1 MGLRPITLMKFNLA
15 LEHWHIEPSSQC
27 TLKCPR
33 CPRKEVPESLLNRQ
47 LTLQFFKEQIGKD
60 IIKNIKKIT
69 FCGND
74 GDPIYC
80 TELLDIILWIK
91 TINTDIS
98 LVIITNGSYKSAD
111 WWKDLAKIL
120 DHRDEINWS
129 LDGWDQQSNEQY
141 RVNCNWESIQLGINT
156 FFTNNNSTYRAW
168 STIGFRFNQTHIDD
182 MINTATKQGFDLFQ
196 LTKSTKFGC
205 KYPES
210 YTTNDELEPTDQS
223 LIAEG
228 HRFERDYFELTKKVR
243 YSESLKP
250 LFSKRVNDLKNSPY
264 SGICLIG
271 NKGVFLNSRGEF
283 YPCCWTAN
291 RYQHNIDWLEK
302 AGVQFNLNIRDFT
315 KIQNDKFWST
325 DFLTFRWQECQ
336 TKCTQDRLND
346 ESHVLDW

>member
-1 MGLRPITLMKFNLA
+1 MKFNLA
-15 LEHWHIEPSSQC
+15 LEHWHIEPSSRC

-33 CPRKEVPESLLNRQ
+33 CPRGEVSESLLNRQ
-47 LTLQFFKEQIGKD
+47 LTLQFFKEQIGEN

-98 LVIITNGSYKSAD
+98 LVIITNGSYKSVK
-111 WWKDLAKIL
+111 WWADLAALL

-129 LDGWDQQSNEQY
+129 LDGWDQVSNEQY
-141 RVNCNWESIQLGINT
+141 RVNCNWDSIQSGINT
-156 FFTNNNSTYRAW
+156 FFENNNSTYRVW
-168 STIGFRFNQTHIDD
+168 SAIGFLFNQDHITD
-182 MINTATKQGFDLFQ
+182 MIETAKKQGFDLFQ
-196 LTKSTKFGC
+196 LTKSTKFGS
-205 KYPES
+205 KYPNS
-210 YTTNDELEPTDQS
+210 YDVNDKLEPTDLS
-223 LIAEG
+223 LIASG
-228 HRFERDYFELTKKVR
+228 HRFERDLFELSKKVR
-243 YSESLKP
+243 ASESLKP
-250 LFSKRVNDLKNSPY
+250 VFAERVKELKNSAY

-291 RYQHNIDWLEK
+291 RYQHNNDWLKK
-302 AGVQFNLNIRDFT
+302 AEAQFNLNTRDFT

-336 TKCTQDRLND
+336 TKCTPDRLND